1 MIIICNISHRFTL
14 FPMEK
19 CIVRYAIV
27 LSYLLCLML
36 QGCSQPMGFYDP
48 NMDFGSIHT
57 VAVMPFAN
65 LTDQNK
71 AHERVRDVF
80 INALLASSPI
90 YVLPPGEVARGI
102 SRTQVA
108 ESASPSVEDAQKLG
122 ATLGV
127 DAIITG
133 VVKEYGEVRSGTA
146 QANVIAVSLRMMEVQ
161 TGKVVWAAS
170 ASKGGINTKDRLLGG
185 GGQPMNQV
193 TEEAVREL
201 VNQLFH

>member
-1 MIIICNISHRFTL
+1 MIKTCNISHRSTL

-19 CIVRYAIV
+19 CIVRYSIV
-27 LSYLLCLML
+27 ISFFLGLLL
-36 QGCSQPMGFYDP
+36 QGCGQPMGFYDA
-48 NMDFGSIHT
+48 NMDFASIHT

-108 ESASPSVEDAQKLG
+108 DSASPSVEDAQKLG
-122 ATLGV
+122 ATLGA

-133 VVKEYGEVRSGTA
+133 VVKEYGEMRSGTA

-170 ASKGGINTKDRLLGG
+170 ATKGGIKTKDRLLGG